1 MGRCQGDILHSEMEC
16 LSMMMKIELDLSITI
31 HIYTRDQQMLVVLI
45 IDRMIWDL
53 HHLLIEIKL
62 TTELF
67 KELE

>member
-1 MGRCQGDILHSEMEC
+1 
-16 LSMMMKIELDLSITI
+16 MMMKIELDLSITI